1 MLADIL
7 ARVQKDRPHVL
18 DRLIDHFGSP
28 SAILQATPERL
39 LAVAGSDGE
48 DIAEFLIAAREF
60 VDFALRFDALSAD
73 VRVDNPQLSH
83 FLRFRIGSE
92 SRETLYAIFADVRG
106 RFIKDEMLGV
116 GAHSSHSSRIADILR
131 RAVELHAGGLLLA
144 HNHPSGSAKP
154 SRADLKATARL
165 RELAD
170 GLDIRLIDHLIVTRS
185 TVYSMVRKRVI
196 E

>member
-1 MLADIL
+1 
-7 ARVQKDRPHVL
+7 
-18 DRLIDHFGSP
+18 
-28 SAILQATPERL
+28 
-39 LAVAGSDGE
+39 
-48 DIAEFLIAAREF
+48 
-60 VDFALRFDALSAD
+60 
-73 VRVDNPQLSH
+73 
-83 FLRFRIGSE
+83 
-92 SRETLYAIFADVRG
+92 
-106 RFIKDEMLGV
+106 MLGV